1 MGTGDLRTQSVVNNN
16 DARHTR
22 VCIPEVEKIA
32 MSQDNSLTAILTVIG
47 TALTSGV
54 SILGA
59 AYFKARKELTNL
71 KGAESKLV
79 RDITQD
85 ETDSSSLKLLLE
97 SAGQWK
103 KQYEAS
109 VARETRYRRLLSISD
124 AKMRRFAEQA
134 ARDRDEDRRKI
145 ESLTRRIEVLEK
157 ENQTLLAQVS
167 GRHQGSIK

>member
-1 MGTGDLRTQSVVNNN
+1 MAADSDLV
-16 DARHTR
+16 
-22 VCIPEVEKIA
+22 KI
-32 MSQDNSLTAILTVIG
+32 LGVIG
-47 TALTSGV
+47 TAATSGV
-54 SILGA
+54 AILSA
-59 AYFKARKELTNL
+59 SYLRLRKELASL
-71 KGAESKLV
+71 KGVESRAA

-109 VARETRYRRLLSISD
+109 VARETRYRRLLAISD

-145 ESLTRRIEVLEK
+145 EALTRRIEALEK
-157 ENQTLLAQVS
+157 ENQTLLAQLG
-167 GRHQGSIK
+167 GRREGDTHDAG